1 MLKSLKNIYFC
12 DLCCLPSRPTPVPN
26 FKSDSVVFRFGYDE
40 GCEYDKMCAHN
51 PIHNVEENDGTYYY
65 LISKNNIVKLESKK
79 ILI

>member
-1 MLKSLKNIYFC
+1 MKSKFNHALMYDNISIQ
-12 DLCCLPSRPTPVPN
+12 DR
-26 FKSDSVVFRFGYDE
+26 KIAIGYDE